1 MPSARH
7 DKFAGCNAHEDKK
20 IISMPLLKMC
30 VPKRRAKQVPTAPV
44 RLNEAMLL
52 SSCIAR
58 PSPKLF
64 WGSVKSEANVW
75 KVDITRQNS
84 KP

>member
-1 MPSARH
+1 MPSVRH

-20 IISMPLLKMC
+20 TISMPLLKMC
-30 VPKRRAKQVPTAPV
+30 VPKRRATAPV
-44 RLNEAMLL
+44 GLNEAMLL
-52 SSCIAR
+52 SSCIER
-58 PSPKLF
+58 PSPQPF

-75 KVDITRQNS
+75 KDDGTRQNS